1 MIYPFEYWWA
11 LGCFQVGATMYGTA
25 ANILEPVFGGGL
37 PTVLLGIFLQ
47 VGWLVPLRGTS
58 SIRLARRAC
67 EPTFIERGF

>member
-1 MIYPFEYWWA
+1 
-11 LGCFQVGATMYGTA
+11 MYGTA